1 MMQKSMHIQVDNN
14 HFYGTAVE
22 ILGQMRGMQFDP
34 TEYPDDET
42 YLWQLQANYIRFVG
56 QECPIP
62 KGDLE
67 TQAVA
72 MFRRLEGIGALRFVE
87 DEDEI
92 Q

>member
-1 MMQKSMHIQVDNN
+1 MKKSMHIQVDNN

-22 ILGQMRGMQFDP
+22 ILGQMRGLQFDP

-56 QECPIP
+56 KECPIP

-67 TQAVA
+67 TQAAA

-87 DEDEI
+87 DADEI